1 MLDDQGD
8 SGIFSSLLDEFES
21 ASEGKWERRRNNLE
35 VPAAHAVSKQKAS
48 VVIVIETG
56 SPDQSVCVR
65 RAIM

>member
-1 MLDDQGD
+1 
-8 SGIFSSLLDEFES
+8 LDEFES